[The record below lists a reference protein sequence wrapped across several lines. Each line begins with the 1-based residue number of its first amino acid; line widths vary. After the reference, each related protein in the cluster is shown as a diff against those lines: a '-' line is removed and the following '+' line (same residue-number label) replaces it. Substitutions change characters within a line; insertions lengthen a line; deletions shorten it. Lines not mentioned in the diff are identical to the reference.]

1 VVAHRSWAYTTLWT
15 LVFDE
20 DFTYGMGATWRTYF
34 AHLGRTAG
42 NNGGGCGET
51 ARLELDVIVGG
62 LRGSSGYK
70 KQSYGF
76 LVSSSSSLTAQLLVG
91 GGESI
96 SRGNVL
102 LALRLGFVG
111 KVRRARA
118 TIYRAFGTYA

>member
-1 VVAHRSWAYTTLWT
+1 MAAVA
-15 LVFDE
+15 
-20 DFTYGMGATWRTYF
+20 
-34 AHLGRTAG
+34 
-42 NNGGGCGET
+42 GEMT
-51 ARLELDVIVGG
+51 QLELDVVVGG

-102 LALRLGFVG
+102 LALRPGFVG